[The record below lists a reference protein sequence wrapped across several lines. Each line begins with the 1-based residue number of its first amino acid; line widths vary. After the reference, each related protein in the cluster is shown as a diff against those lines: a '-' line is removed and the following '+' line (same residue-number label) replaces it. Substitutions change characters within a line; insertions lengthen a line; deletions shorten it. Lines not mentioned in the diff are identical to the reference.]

1 MTFSASLGCVLAP
14 CVSLTNN
21 HLLTSHTHAR
31 ALQVLELPTTSI
43 DAEIDDLLTNVPS
56 NISQAAAQ
64 GDLTTTS
71 KTFLRYAD
79 LLNVATQN
87 DRQGTYAHA

>member
-1 MTFSASLGCVLAP
+1 M
-14 CVSLTNN
+14 
-21 HLLTSHTHAR
+21 HAR
-31 ALQVLELPTTSI
+31 TLQVLELPTTSI
-43 DAEIDDLLTNVPS
+43 DTEIDDLLTSVPS